1 MSMSFK
7 GAFGLLQKIGRSL
20 MLPVSVLPAA
30 GILLGVGSAKFTW
43 MPPLVSSLM
52 AQAGGAIFGSLPLLF
67 ALGVAIGLTGNDGV
81 ATLAAMV
88 GFVVMVAT
96 MGVVAQVRG
105 IETATVMGFPS
116 LETGVFGGILIGFVA
131 AALFNRYYRIEL
143 PPYLGFFSG
152 KRFVPIV
159 TAFAAIVTGVVLSFV
174 WPPVGRVIDSFSH
187 WAAYSQP
194 TISVFIYAVVERLLI
209 PFGLHHIWNVPF
221 FFEIGSFTKPDGQ
234 VVHGDIT
241 RFLAGDPTA
250 GILSGAYLFKMW
262 GLPGAAIA
270 MWHTARPEN
279 RKRVGGLMVSAALT
293 SFLTGITEPI
303 EFSFMFVAP
312 ALYALHA
319 LLAGLAQ
326 VAFRVL
332 GVQYGTT
339 FSHGFIDYVVLFS
352 LATKPWLVWVVGPI
366 WAFLY
371 YGVFRAAIQAFD
383 LRTPGREPEV
393 AAAEVAG
400 GAASSAVAPEHAFAH
415 DLVLAFGGRG
425 NIKALDACITRLRVG
440 VNDMA
445 RVQQD
450 RLKALG
456 ASGVMV
462 VGDGIQAIF
471 GTRSENLKTDMQKYL
486 EVAGTE
492 ADGGAVVSSG
502 APVASSAPVGTPA
515 EPVAVDVD
523 VERRVREF
531 VAALGGPTN
540 VRTLAPVAQTRLRAV
555 VADDARVDEAALR
568 RAGAHGVVKAEEK
581 TWHLL
586 VGVGA
591 DRYAEAAR
599 RLT

>member
-1 MSMSFK
+1 MSTSMK

-30 GILLGVGSAKFTW
+30 GILLGVGAAKFKW
-43 MPPLVSSLM
+43 MPTVLSSLM
-52 AQAGGAIFGSLPLLF
+52 EQAGGAIFGSLPLLF

-88 GFVVMVAT
+88 GFVVLLAT
-96 MGVVAQVRG
+96 MGVVAEVRG
-105 IETATVMGFPS
+105 IETAKVMGFTS

-131 AALFNRYYRIEL
+131 AALFNRFYRIEL

-159 TAFAAIVTGVVLSFV
+159 TAFAAIVLGIAMAFV
-174 WPPVGRVIDSFSH
+174 WPPIGSVIDAFSH
-187 WAAYSQP
+187 WAAYSRP
-194 TISVFIYAVVERLLI
+194 ALSVFVYAVVERLLI

-221 FFEIGSFTKPDGQ
+221 FFEIGSFTKPDGTE
-234 VVHGDIT
+234 VHGDIT

-262 GLPGAAIA
+262 GLPAAAIA

-312 ALYALHA
+312 PLYALHA

-339 FSHGFIDYVVLFS
+339 FSHGFIDHVVLFP
-352 LATKPWLVWVVGPI
+352 LATRPWLIWVVGPV
-366 WAFLY
+366 WALLY
-371 YGVFRAAIQAFD
+371 YGVFRWAIQAFD
-383 LRTPGREPEV
+383 LKTPGREAE
-393 AAAEVAG
+393 AAVTE
-400 GAASSAVAPEHAFAH
+400 SSAAGAVPPEHAFAR
-415 DLVLAFGGRG
+415 DLVLAFGGRR

-440 VNDMA
+440 VHDMA

-486 EVAGTE
+486 EVAGPE
-492 ADGGAVVSSG
+492 ADGGPVSAG
-502 APVASSAPVGTPA
+502 LPAATPPAAAPPAATPV
-515 EPVAVDVD
+515 VDVD
-523 VERRVREF
+523 VEGRLTAFLE
-531 VAALGGPTN
+531 ALGGRAN
-540 VRTLAPVAQTRLRAV
+540 VKALQPVAQTRLRAL
-555 VADDARVDEAALR
+555 VADDAKVDEAALR
-568 RAGAHGVVKAEEK
+568 RAGAHGVQRAEEG
-581 TWHLL
+581 TWHVL

-599 RLT
+599 RLMG